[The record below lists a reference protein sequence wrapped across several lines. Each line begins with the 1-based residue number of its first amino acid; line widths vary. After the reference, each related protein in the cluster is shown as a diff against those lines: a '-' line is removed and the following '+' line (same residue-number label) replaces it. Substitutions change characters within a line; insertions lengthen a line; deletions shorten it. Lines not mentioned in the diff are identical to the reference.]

1 MFRVCTNY
9 FSLAFIFGLGAC
21 ASTSGVPHSGFFPE
35 EFDKNVWINMK
46 RYNEPKLHSE
56 KERDR
61 YEARHRFSISGVAC
75 REFVIRL
82 DVLKGGG
89 GRGKIKTRDR
99 CKDRLSIDEKRFVVN
114 SKEVEQLQTLIA
126 DAGLYE
132 FYPEVWE
139 YSNNEDTICIDGM
152 QILLERRDDTGY
164 GVSMANAQCTAPS
177 EVIAIA
183 QKFIDMA
190 GDKRANRL
198 LQ

>member
-1 MFRVCTNY
+1 MFRVCTNH
-9 FSLAFIFGLGAC
+9 FALAFIFGLGAC
-21 ASTSGVPHSGFFPE
+21 TSTGGAPHSGFFPE
-35 EFDKNVWINMK
+35 EFDQSVWINIK

-56 KERDR
+56 KAKGR
-61 YEARHRFSISGVAC
+61 YKERHRFSISGVAC

-82 DVLKGGG
+82 DVVESGS

-99 CKDRLSIDEKRFVVN
+99 CKNRFSIDEKRFVVS

-126 DAGLYE
+126 DADLYE

-139 YSNNEDTICIDGM
+139 YSDEDEICIDGM
-152 QILLERRDDTGY
+152 QILLERRDHTGY

-177 EVIAIA
+177 EVKAIA

>member
-1 MFRVCTNY
+1 MFRVCIHH
-9 FSLAFIFGLGAC
+9 FALAFTFGLGAC
-21 ASTSGVPHSGFFPE
+21 SSTGGLPYSGFFPE
-35 EFDKNVWINMK
+35 EFDQSVWIDIK
-46 RYNEPKLHSE
+46 RYNEPKFHSE
-56 KERDR
+56 NAKSR
-61 YEARHRFSISGVAC
+61 YKARHRLSLSGVAC

-82 DVLKGGG
+82 DVFKRGG

-99 CKDRLSIDEKRFVVN
+99 CKDRFSIDEKRFLVN

-132 FYPEVWE
+132 FYPEGWE
-139 YSNNEDTICIDGM
+139 YSNGDTICIDGI
-152 QILLERRDDTGY
+152 QILLERRDHTGY

-183 QKFIDMA
+183 QKFIDIA